1 MPYII
6 ETYKSDRLVN
16 IDTCNLFDTKELA
29 LAAIVVLNSEQVEMN
44 NEIDEIYANELELS
58 LSDTDT
64 NDRIPRKLP
73 YYNYTYKAAK
83 YSKRA
88 ISKMP

>member
-1 MPYII
+1 MPYVI
-6 ETYKSDRLVN
+6 ETYRDSRLVN
-16 IDTCNLFDTKELA
+16 IDTSNIFETKEQA
-29 LAAIVVLNSEQVEMN
+29 TTAIIVLNAEQVDMN

-58 LSDTDT
+58 LSDTDC

-73 YYNYTYKAAK
+73 YYNYSYKASK

-88 ISKMP
+88 ISKMA

>member
-1 MPYII
+1 MPFII
-6 ETYKSDRLVN
+6 EIYKSDRLVN
-16 IDTCNLFDTKELA
+16 IDTCSLYETKEQA
-29 LAAIVVLNSEQVEMN
+29 LAAIVALNAEQVEMN
-44 NEIDEIYANELELS
+44 AEIDEIYANELELS

-73 YYNYTYKAAK
+73 YYNYIYKAAK

>member
-1 MPYII
+1 MPYVI
-6 ETYKSDRLVN
+6 ETYKGDRLVN
-16 IDTCNLFDTKELA
+16 IDTCNVFDTKDQA
-29 LAAIVVLNSEQVEMN
+29 LSAIGVLNTEQDEMN
-44 NEIDEIYANELELS
+44 REIDEIYVNELKVS
-58 LSDTDT
+58 LSDEDT

-73 YYNYTYKAAK
+73 YYDYNYKAAK

>member
-1 MPYII
+1 MPFII

-16 IDTCNLFDTKELA
+16 IDTCNVFETKEQALLA
-29 LAAIVVLNSEQVEMN
+29 ISALYDEQKEMN
-44 NEIDEIYANELELS
+44 DEIDEIYANELELS

-73 YYNYTYKAAK
+73 YYNYIYKVGK
-83 YSKRA
+83 YSKRV